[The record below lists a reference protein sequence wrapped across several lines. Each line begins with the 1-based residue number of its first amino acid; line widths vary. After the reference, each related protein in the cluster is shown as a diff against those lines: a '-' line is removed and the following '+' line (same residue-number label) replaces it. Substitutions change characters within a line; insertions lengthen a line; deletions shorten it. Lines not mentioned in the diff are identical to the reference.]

1 MGGSSWIIIPL
12 FGPSY
17 NLRLFRSSARL
28 RFQDRAE
35 SGNITFSSSA
45 FKEPVVKNDPSLS
58 GMCLTVLPSY
68 TCNLIQ

>member
-1 MGGSSWIIIPL
+1 VGGSSWIILQIC
-12 FGPSY
+12 GPSC

-35 SGNITFSSSA
+35 SCNITLSSSA